1 MTKVIL
7 VRHGQTVWNKVGR
20 YQGQADIELSD
31 LGREQAEYLANNFP
45 ADHIDGVY
53 ASPLER
59 AMDTAAAVA
68 KKFRMAVV
76 PCDEFKEIFFGK
88 WEGLTYE
95 EIHRDWAD
103 LHDDLFNKPDEL
115 RCPSGEGFMD
125 VQARAVKKLEQLVK
139 QHEGQTIVIAAHG
152 GVNRTML
159 CHVLGMPL
167 RNMWRIRQDN
177 TAVNIISFFENG
189 KINVE
194 VINST
199 AHLSGDSKL
208 MSTGVF
214 GFNK

>member
-1 MTKVIL
+1 
-7 VRHGQTVWNKVGR
+7 
-20 YQGQADIELSD
+20 
-31 LGREQAEYLANNFP
+31 
-45 ADHIDGVY
+45 
-53 ASPLER
+53 
-59 AMDTAAAVA
+59 
-68 KKFRMAVV
+68 
-76 PCDEFKEIFFGK
+76 
-88 WEGLTYE
+88 
-95 EIHRDWAD
+95 
-103 LHDDLFNKPDEL
+103 
-115 RCPSGEGFMD
+115 
-125 VQARAVKKLEQLVK
+125 
-139 QHEGQTIVIAAHG
+139 
-152 GVNRTML
+152 ML